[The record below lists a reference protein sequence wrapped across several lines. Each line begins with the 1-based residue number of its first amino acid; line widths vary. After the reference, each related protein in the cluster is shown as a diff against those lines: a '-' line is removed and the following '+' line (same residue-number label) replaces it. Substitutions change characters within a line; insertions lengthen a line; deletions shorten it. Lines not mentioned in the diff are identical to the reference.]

1 MEVNMFKER
10 SELTAINLVN
20 AVLAALLFVSPW
32 LFGFAG
38 QSTASWNAWAAG
50 LVIGIVALVAIA
62 DVREWQE
69 WVNLALGLWVAASP
83 WLLGFA
89 GVASAMWTHVLIGL
103 GVAIL
108 AAVELWML
116 HKGPTARTA

>member
-1 MEVNMFKER
+1 MTMFKDR
-10 SELTAINLVN
+10 SELTAINIVN

-32 LFGFAG
+32 LFGFAD
-38 QSTASWNAWAAG
+38 QSTASWNAWVAG
-50 LVIGIVALVAIA
+50 LVIGIVALAAIA
-62 DVREWQE
+62 DVKEWEE

-89 GVASAMWTHVLIGL
+89 AIAAAMWTHVLIGL

-116 HKGPTARTA
+116 HNGPTTKTA